1 MDMNKKRFCRKCNYY
16 KRPLFWDDFR
26 NAKCK
31 YTKDVKMKSGTAT
44 LNISNLETP
53 CYKVNKHNDC
63 KSFKKRQPEMSI
75 LAKLFSII
83 HKWLT
88 FGSK

>member
-1 MDMNKKRFCRKCNYY
+1 MDMNKKRYCRKCRYY

-26 NAKCK
+26 NAKCGHN
-31 YTKDVKMKSGTAT
+31 KDINRIMKPAT
-44 LNISNLETP
+44 FHVSNLETS
-53 CYKVNKHNDC
+53 CYKINRHNDC